1 MKRIIS
7 LVLCIALLAAALTGC
22 TGGMKAQDLTEQPQQ
37 VQAEN
42 AIQLDMVPCADF
54 TPASDFGM
62 QLFAETLK
70 TGDENPVISPVSAY
84 LCLAM
89 VMLGTENE
97 TLQEFESVLGGDT
110 AAVASLAH
118 DLSEKLMDTKGDTIL
133 NIANSLWADD
143 DKVIVQPSFVQGV
156 MDYFDGEIYQAD
168 LPSKEALDDINAWV
182 NDKTEG
188 LIPKLHDQPYPESTA
203 LILFNTLYMKTKWQR
218 TFEGYATRDKT
229 FTKADGAQLTAPF
242 MQMYEENQQYI
253 GTDDA
258 EGILLPY
265 DDGKTAF
272 VALRPTNG
280 TAIRDFAASLTAEGL
295 AGYVEGAEEKLVNFS
310 MPKFNLAYELFLT
323 DILKAMGLERA
334 FVSGAAQ
341 LEPMG
346 TGAEGPLFLDWV
358 FQKVKIEV
366 NEEGTEAAAVT
377 EAVAAEGD
385 AMPVEEPIELHLDSP
400 FVYGIIDLETGA
412 PLFIGLLEDPTAE

>member
-1 MKRIIS
+1 MKRFVS
-7 LVLCIALLAAALTGC
+7 LILCAAFAAAILTGC
-22 TGGMKAQDLTEQPQQ
+22 ANGIQAQELTEQAQQ
-37 VQAEN
+37 IQAEN
-42 AIQLDMVPCADF
+42 AIQLDLTPCADF

-62 QLFAETLK
+62 KLFAETLK
-70 TGDENPVISPVSAY
+70 SGDENPVISPVSAY

-89 VMLGTENE
+89 VMLGTEGE
-97 TLQEFESVLGGDT
+97 TLQEFENVLGGDT

-118 DLSEKLMDTKGDTIL
+118 DLFEKLMDVEGNTIL

-156 MDYFDGEIYQAD
+156 TDYFDGEIYQAD

-188 LIPKLHDQPYPESTA
+188 LIPTLHDEPYPENTA
-203 LILFNTLYMKTKWQR
+203 LVLLNTLYMKAEWQR
-218 TFEGYATRDKT
+218 MFEGYATRDKT
-229 FTKADGAQLTAPF
+229 FTKTDGAQLTVPF

-272 VALRPTNG
+272 VALRSRKG
-280 TAIRDFAASLTAEGL
+280 TARDLATGLTAEAL
-295 AGYVEGAEEKLVNFS
+295 AGYVEEAEEKLVNFS
-310 MPKFNLAYELFLT
+310 MPKFNLAYELYLT
-323 DILKAMGLERA
+323 DALKTMGLERA
-334 FVSGAAQ
+334 FDMETADLS
-341 LEPMG
+341 PMG
-346 TGAEGPLFLDWV
+346 TGVDGPLFLSWV

-377 EAVAAEGD
+377 EAMAATGA
-385 AMPVEEPIELHLDSP
+385 AMPMDDPIDLHLDSP
-400 FVYGIIDLETGA
+400 FVYCIIDLETGA
-412 PLFIGLLEDPTAE
+412 PLFIGLLEDPAAE